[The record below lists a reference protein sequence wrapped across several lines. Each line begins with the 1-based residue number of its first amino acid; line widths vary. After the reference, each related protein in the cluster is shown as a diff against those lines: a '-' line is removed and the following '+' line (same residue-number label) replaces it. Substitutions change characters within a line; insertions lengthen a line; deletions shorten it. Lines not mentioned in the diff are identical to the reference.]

1 MDMLEKLANVPVP
14 PVPEAKPF
22 DAGMRRKL
30 HPRLLAAH
38 IVEFAFEA
46 MPMALLCMIESMCA
60 AIQFTITGSWLDRG
74 NDSSR

>member
-1 MDMLEKLANVPVP
+1 
-14 PVPEAKPF
+14 
-22 DAGMRRKL
+22 MRRKL

-60 AIQFTITGSWLDRG
+60 AIQFTITGSWPDRG